1 MTAAGIG
8 KSVLAEQLQ
17 SMMAAN
23 SGPQGSAPACSPGSV
38 DAADAT
44 SHSAAPSELR
54 TLTPP
59 GGLAPELADAR
70 SGLQGSAGTPAPAHP
85 LDYLRSASGSPGSA
99 DAADATSRSAAR
111 SQVRTPPEHM
121 TQDPLQ
127 HVAPLTTVEGESAE
141 PSEIANEAMPSTAP
155 SSPALSPEPAVPSP
169 L

>member
-1 MTAAGIG
+1 MTAAGLG

-85 LDYLRSASGSPGSA
+85 LDYLRS
-99 DAADATSRSAAR
+99 
-111 SQVRTPPEHM
+111 HM